1 MFIQPAGSA
10 SIHILLLFFFDLTY
24 SIEFDKDN
32 DFFAIAGVTKKIKVF
47 EYGTVIMDAVDIH
60 YPVHEM
66 ACNSKIR

>member
-1 MFIQPAGSA
+1 MRLGWFSA
-10 SIHILLLFFFDLTY
+10 DQTIINYLCSFSNY